1 MIPGIILAAGRSTRM
16 GTPKA
21 LLSAGRGRA
30 SPTFVHL
37 LAQTL
42 LDGGVTDALIVGRPD
57 DEPLQRELE
66 RLGRSVRYVVN
77 TRAETGQLSSVV
89 AGLNAAD
96 RPGVR
101 GILVTPVDSPFVR
114 SSTIRALI
122 ETASAAHPPIVRPAY
137 HGRHGHPVIF
147 ARAVFDELRR
157 ADASVGAKAVVHAH
171 AADIVNVEIDD
182 PGVLADVDT
191 PEDYDRIIK
200 DFGNRTGI

>member
-1 MIPGIILAAGRSTRM
+1 VVPGIILAAGLSTRM

-21 LLSAGRGRA
+21 LLLASSGR
-30 SPTFVHL
+30 TFVRV
-37 LAQTL
+37 LAYAL
-42 LDGGVTDALIVGRPD
+42 LDGGVTDALIVRRPD
-57 DEPLQRELE
+57 DERLQHEVE
-66 RLGRSVRYVVN
+66 SLGPRVRIVVN
-77 TRAETGQLSSVV
+77 EHADTGQLSSVV

-101 GILVTPVDSPFVR
+101 GVLVTPVDAPFVR
-114 SSTIRALI
+114 SATIRALI

-147 ARAVFDELRR
+147 SRALFDELRR
-157 ADASVGAKAVVHAH
+157 ADPSVGAKAVVHAH
-171 AADIVNVEIDD
+171 MADIINLEVDD

-200 DFGNRTGI
+200 DFGNRIGT

>member
-1 MIPGIILAAGRSTRM
+1 MIPGIILAAGLSTRM
-16 GTPKA
+16 GTAKA
-21 LLSAGRGRA
+21 LLSAGSGR
-30 SPTFVHL
+30 TFVRV

-57 DEPLQRELE
+57 DERLRREVDA
-66 RLGRSVRYVVN
+66 LGANVRFVAN
-77 TRAETGQLSSVV
+77 EHADTGQLSSVV

-101 GILVTPVDSPFVR
+101 GVLVTPVDAPFVR

-137 HGRHGHPVIF
+137 HGRHGHPVMF
-147 ARAVFDELRR
+147 SRAVFAELRH
-157 ADASVGAKAVVHAH
+157 ADPSVGAKAVVHAH
-171 AADIVNVEIDD
+171 AADVVNLEIDD

-191 PEDYDRIIK
+191 PEDYERIIK
-200 DFGNRTGI
+200 DFGNRIGT